1 MARFPLEPI
10 RGVLQRRTEDAATAL
25 RRHGERKAQQEK
37 RLEELRTFRREY
49 LEQRSALLAQG
60 TTASRLR
67 DFEGFIRRLDEA
79 IAIQETEVERARALW
94 DGARQFWE
102 TQRQKERAVDVLA
115 ERHAEGEL
123 ERESRLEQK
132 RTDEFASRADREGR
146 SRTKGAG

>member
-25 RRHGERKAQQEK
+25 RRHGERKSQQEK

-49 LEQRSALLAQG
+49 LEQRGALLAQG

-79 IAIQETEVERARALW
+79 IAVQEKEV

-102 TQRQKERAVDVLA
+102 TQRQKERAIDVLA
-115 ERHAEGEL
+115 DRHAEGEL

-132 RTDEFASRADREGR
+132 HTDEFASRADRDGVA
-146 SRTKGAG
+146 RTKERG